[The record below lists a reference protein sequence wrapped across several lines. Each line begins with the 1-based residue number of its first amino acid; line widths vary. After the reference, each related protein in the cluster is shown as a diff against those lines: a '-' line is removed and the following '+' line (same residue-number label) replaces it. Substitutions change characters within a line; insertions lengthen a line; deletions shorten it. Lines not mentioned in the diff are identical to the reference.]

1 MLLSEKH
8 IVKKNNKEFKKLDH
22 FCFLSKN
29 LYNTALYTLKK
40 HYGETGK
47 HLNYNA
53 IEKLFRIN
61 KHLDYISLPPNTSQ
75 QILMLVDKNY
85 RSFFSSITSYKKSK
99 NKFKGLPSPPKYKH
113 KTKGRNL
120 LVFTT
125 NQAKLKNGFIK
136 FPKRIGIQPFKTNVD
151 NLKQVRIVPQTG
163 CYVIEVIYEKKE
175 NVHENLDKTKYLS
188 IDLGLNNLATVV
200 SNQPGCKP
208 TLISGRVLKSIN
220 QYYNKKRAILQSKLP
235 HNQHSSNKINTL
247 TLKRNNK
254 IKNYMHHC
262 SKYIIQHALQ
272 YNIGNIVIGYNEQW
286 KQYINIGKRNN
297 QNFVGIPFL
306 IFINQIKYKAQ
317 LEGINVILHEESY
330 TSKCSAF
337 DLEEICKHDRY
348 VGRRVKRGLFKT
360 SLGYYVNAD
369 VNAAINILRKVT
381 NDLFLKEITVSRGLV
396 VSPVS
401 IMINTNSYKCIFNR

>member
-1 MLLSEKH
+1 
-8 IVKKNNKEFKKLDH
+8 
-22 FCFLSKN
+22 
-29 LYNTALYTLKK
+29 
-40 HYGETGK
+40 
-47 HLNYNA
+47 
-53 IEKLFRIN
+53 
-61 KHLDYISLPPNTSQ
+61 
-75 QILMLVDKNY
+75 
-85 RSFFSSITSYKKSK
+85 
-99 NKFKGLPSPPKYKH
+99 
-113 KTKGRNL
+113 
-120 LVFTT
+120 
-125 NQAKLKNGFIK
+125 
-136 FPKRIGIQPFKTNVD
+136 
-151 NLKQVRIVPQTG
+151 
-163 CYVIEVIYEKKE
+163 
-175 NVHENLDKTKYLS
+175 
-188 IDLGLNNLATVV
+188 
-200 SNQPGCKP
+200 
-208 TLISGRVLKSIN
+208 
-220 QYYNKKRAILQSKLP
+220 
-235 HNQHSSNKINTL
+235 
-247 TLKRNNK
+247 
-254 IKNYMHHC
+254 MHHC